1 MFNLMKDRKTPAVVE
16 KVLSGSRFKLS
27 LPKHN
32 SLVVFN
38 VSGISTNVGSK
49 EDKVKPFYEESI
61 LFSVKKLGN
70 RDVEVIIERCDKN
83 GNFIGQIFFGEEN
96 FSEEILKEGLAY
108 ISHGIANRFKNYN
121 ELVKAENIAKNAKK
135 NIFSLPEEQIYANDS
150 KSKKIEKPKFSK
162 DAEIS
167 KNQELF
173 SIRITEFVGAGHF
186 FLQIPEAG
194 EQLEKIGELMKTLNL
209 EEASPYTPKMNELCI
224 AQFSQDK
231 NWYRAKC
238 ISMDKEKKDTFT
250 ILYIDFGNKETVTS
264 SCVRKIDEKLI
275 KIPIIA
281 KEAFLAFVS
290 FHDTKYKTEALEYVR
305 DYSEDNELSARHEYT
320 IGNRIY
326 LTVLDESN
334 TKSNLNSDLLRNG
347 LAFLE
352 TRRDII
358 ENPAFEKQII
368 LLSKDEEE
376 AKRDRVFLWEDGD
389 IYFKDDDE

>member
-1 MFNLMKDRKTPAVVE
+1 
-16 KVLSGSRFKLS
+16 
-27 LPKHN
+27 
-32 SLVVFN
+32 
-38 VSGISTNVGSK
+38 
-49 EDKVKPFYEESI
+49 
-61 LFSVKKLGN
+61 
-70 RDVEVIIERCDKN
+70 
-83 GNFIGQIFFGEEN
+83 
-96 FSEEILKEGLAY
+96 
-108 ISHGIANRFKNYN
+108 
-121 ELVKAENIAKNAKK
+121 
-135 NIFSLPEEQIYANDS
+135 
-150 KSKKIEKPKFSK
+150 
-162 DAEIS
+162 
-167 KNQELF
+167 
-173 SIRITEFVGAGHF
+173 
-186 FLQIPEAG
+186 
-194 EQLEKIGELMKTLNL
+194 LEKIGELMKTLNL